1 MQITRIRLKNWRN
14 FPNAEARLGP
24 MTYVIGPNASGKS
37 NLLDAFRFLRDVAKP
52 DGGGLQ
58 QAIKLRN
65 GLSKLRCLHARQ
77 DPEVQISVDWTEGAK
92 EDADGWTYTLGMKTE
107 KGRAKR
113 PIVSLE
119 RVTRTVDGKATHLVD
134 RPNKDDRKDQELLT
148 QTALEQNFANKEF
161 RVLSDELTNVTYLH
175 LVPQL
180 LKFGEQIGGSR
191 LENDPFGQAFLE
203 RIAKTGENL
212 RQKRLDRIK
221 SALQIAAPQFEDIR
235 FDRDA
240 VNGRPYLEAKYHHHR
255 PKAGWQ
261 REDQLSDG
269 TLRMIALFWLLM
281 ENSGVLLLEE
291 PELSLD
297 EDVVRALPALIDKLG
312 RSGKRG
318 QSQIVITTHSYAL
331 LDNPGIDGRWVL
343 RVEPL
348 KEGSTIVPP
357 SEEELRLMKD
367 DGLPPAQ
374 VLLPKAHPA
383 EAAEMA
389 L

>member
-1 MQITRIRLKNWRN
+1 
-14 FPNAEARLGP
+14 
-24 MTYVIGPNASGKS
+24 
-37 NLLDAFRFLRDVAKP
+37 
-52 DGGGLQ
+52 
-58 QAIKLRN
+58 
-65 GLSKLRCLHARQ
+65 
-77 DPEVQISVDWTEGAK
+77 
-92 EDADGWTYTLGMKTE
+92 
-107 KGRAKR
+107 
-113 PIVSLE
+113 
-119 RVTRTVDGKATHLVD
+119 
-134 RPNKDDRKDQELLT
+134 
-148 QTALEQNFANKEF
+148 
-161 RVLSDELTNVTYLH
+161 
-175 LVPQL
+175 
-180 LKFGEQIGGSR
+180 
-191 LENDPFGQAFLE
+191 
-203 RIAKTGENL
+203 
-212 RQKRLDRIK
+212 
-221 SALQIAAPQFEDIR
+221 
-235 FDRDA
+235 
-240 VNGRPYLEAKYHHHR
+240 
-255 PKAGWQ
+255 
-261 REDQLSDG
+261 
-269 TLRMIALFWLLM
+269 M